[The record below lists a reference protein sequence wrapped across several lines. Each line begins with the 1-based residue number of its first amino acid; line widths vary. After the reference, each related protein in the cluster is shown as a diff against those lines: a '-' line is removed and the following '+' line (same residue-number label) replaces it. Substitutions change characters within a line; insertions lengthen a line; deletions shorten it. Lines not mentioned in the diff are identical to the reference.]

1 MYDRKAPKL
10 RLQLSQKTSLS
21 LGAVVESVI
30 PRTLVNRDILAT
42 CIVNDP
48 FIIVNSQERRQK
60 RKLLGSGSLRA
71 SQTAL
76 RIAIP
81 LAVPALGLDT
91 FQNATVESVESVAVE
106 T

>member
-10 RLQLSQKTSLS
+10 RLQLSQKTSL
-21 LGAVVESVI
+21 GAFVESVI

-42 CIVNDP
+42 CSVNDP
-48 FIIVNSQERRQK
+48 FIIVNSRERRQK